1 MSKKPLARTT
11 DPMTS
16 HLAPSGKAARA
27 TIADAVLK
35 TLKKH
40 RRGLTDEQLVDVYR
54 ALPKAPKATPSGIRT
69 RRAELVAAGLVEMV
83 TDREGVTETGRRAKI
98 WRAA

>member
-1 MSKKPLARTT
+1 MSKPLARKT
-11 DPMTS
+11 DPITS
-16 HLAPSGKAARA
+16 HLAPGSKASRA

-35 TLKKH
+35 TLKKY
-40 RRGLTDEQLVDVYR
+40 RRGLTDEQLVEVY
-54 ALPKAPKATPSGIRT
+54 ASITKAPKATPSGIRT

-83 TDREGVTETGRRAKI
+83 EDREGVTATGRRAKV